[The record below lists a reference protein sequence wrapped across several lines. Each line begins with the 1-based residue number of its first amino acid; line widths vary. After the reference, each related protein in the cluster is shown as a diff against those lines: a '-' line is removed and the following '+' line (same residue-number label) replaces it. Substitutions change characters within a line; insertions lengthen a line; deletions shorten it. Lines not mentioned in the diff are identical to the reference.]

1 MDEKDPGT
9 IFDIVFPDL
18 SDAHKA
24 IAKAAIEGRLVAQR
38 RERMIL
44 QIAGFPPEA
53 IWRIDALMAA
63 NGAAADGMASRAHGP
78 EAVYE
83 TIETH
88 IETVKATATAMV
100 AGRLAEPDE
109 CDCHVCQLRRRFD
122 AGEVDPADLDRLLA
136 QAVEKDA
143 AEAGVDV
150 PQYLTEKDLSH
161 ATSQPSQQTPWG
173 YGMEHSEQVRSGA
186 HPVPGGQ
193 ADGGRSGGDSSAG

>member
-1 MDEKDPGT
+1 MDEKDRGT

-44 QIAGFPPEA
+44 QISGFPAEA
-53 IWRIDALMAA
+53 MWRIDAIMAA
-63 NGAAADGMASRAHGP
+63 NGVAADGMTSRPTGNQ
-78 EAVYE
+78 AVYE
-83 TIETH
+83 TIDTH
-88 IETVKATATAMV
+88 IETIKVTARAMV
-100 AGRLAEPDE
+100 AGRLAEPDD

-122 AGEVDPADLDRLLA
+122 AGEVDPSDLGRLLA

-143 AEAGVDV
+143 ANNGLDV

-186 HPVPGGQ
+186 HSVPGGQ